1 MMDLFVKVIRAQK
14 DLVADSGD
22 VPMEAKQRMIG
33 DLTAIEDNP
42 PQTFR
47 QALQLFWLYALCAG
61 CINYGRLDIVLG
73 PFLKAD
79 IKAGIETEDSAQA
92 VLESLWMLIENRRT
106 TVNGRIIVGGRGRP
120 DPEAADLFAKI
131 CLRVVK
137 KLRRVEPQFTFR
149 FDAETDPALKDM
161 AYECIAAGAT
171 YPTLYNDDVNIP
183 AVQYAMRVDREA
195 AEQYLPFGCGEFVI
209 QGQSLGTP
217 NTLLNMVKVLQI
229 AMNEGVDPM
238 DGKQKNG
245 PVQLKPLVD
254 LTTFEAFYDQY
265 KKMLDWYF
273 EKCARDQLYS
283 YEVMNR
289 EVSFLFASAL
299 MDDCLARGKALLDGG
314 VKILGGTLET
324 YGNINASDALT
335 AIRRLVFE
343 EKKCTLEE
351 MNAAA
356 NRDFQGDEVM
366 LRDILAVPKY
376 GNDEQ
381 EADDMADDLYEFT
394 AKSVRQKG
402 IDLGMD
408 YFLIVISNNQTN
420 TDWGLQT
427 AASLDGRRRGVYMNP
442 ANNPQG
448 GAAKSGPTAV
458 LNSLSRF
465 DAKYH
470 GGSVQNIKFTPRM
483 MHEDKEKV
491 KLLFDTY
498 FRKGGCQLMVTVVD
512 KGQLE
517 DAQKHPEKYPDLIVR
532 VAGYSAVFVDLDK
545 TVQDELLS
553 RALWD

>member
-1 MMDLFVKVIRAQK
+1 M
-14 DLVADSGD
+14 
-22 VPMEAKQRMIG
+22 
-33 DLTAIEDNP
+33 
-42 PQTFR
+42 
-47 QALQLFWLYALCAG
+47 
-61 CINYGRLDIVLG
+61 
-73 PFLKAD
+73 
-79 IKAGIETEDSAQA
+79 
-92 VLESLWMLIENRRT
+92 
-106 TVNGRIIVGGRGRP
+106 
-120 DPEAADLFAKI
+120 
-131 CLRVVK
+131 
-137 KLRRVEPQFTFR
+137 
-149 FDAETDPALKDM
+149 
-161 AYECIAAGAT
+161 
-171 YPTLYNDDVNIP
+171 
-183 AVQYAMRVDREA
+183 
-195 AEQYLPFGCGEFVI
+195 
-209 QGQSLGTP
+209 GTP

-245 PVQLKPLVD
+245 LVQLKPLVD

-343 EKKCTLEE
+343 EKKYTLEE

-427 AASLDGRRRGVYMNP
+427 AASPDGRP
-442 ANNPQG
+442 AG
-448 GAAKSGPTAV
+448 
-458 LNSLSRF
+458 L
-465 DAKYH
+465 
-470 GGSVQNIKFTPRM
+470 
-483 MHEDKEKV
+483 
-491 KLLFDTY
+491 
-498 FRKGGCQLMVTVVD
+498 
-512 KGQLE
+512 
-517 DAQKHPEKYPDLIVR
+517 
-532 VAGYSAVFVDLDK
+532 
-545 TVQDELLS
+545 
-553 RALWD
+553 